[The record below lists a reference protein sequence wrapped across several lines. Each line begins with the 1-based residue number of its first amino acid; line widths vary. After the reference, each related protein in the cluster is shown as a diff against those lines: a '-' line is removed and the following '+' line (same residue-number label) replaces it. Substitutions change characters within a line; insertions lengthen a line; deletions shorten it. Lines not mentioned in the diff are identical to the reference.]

1 MQIDFTRRGYRSGQ
15 ALVEFAVV
23 LPILLLLMVGL
34 VNLGILVNAQ
44 IVLTQAAWEGARAGA
59 TISDPTVGDDEI
71 IGAVRRAAGSLN
83 ADAVLIEIDPTQS
96 DYPRDEPAP
105 LPRGHPLAV
114 RLEYPLT
121 LNLPFTVTIPVR
133 AEAVSRM
140 EYSNPP

>member
-1 MQIDFTRRGYRSGQ
+1 MATKGTRQTGQSAQ

-23 LPILLLLMVGL
+23 LPILLLLMIGL

-59 TISDPTVGDDEI
+59 TIQDPAAGDDEI
-71 IGAVRRAAGSLN
+71 TGAVRRAAGPLD
-83 ADAVLIEIDPTQS
+83 ADAIRIDIDPSQS
-96 DYPRDEPAP
+96 DYPRDEPGP
-105 LPRGHPLAV
+105 LPRGFPLTV

-121 LNLPFTVTIPVR
+121 LNLPFRVTIPVR

>member
-1 MQIDFTRRGYRSGQ
+1 MMAKGTRHRGRSAQ
-15 ALVEFAVV
+15 ALVEFAIV
-23 LPILLLLMVGL
+23 LPILLLLMIGL

-59 TISDPTVGDDEI
+59 TIQNPLTGDEEI
-71 IGAVRRAAGSLN
+71 VGAVRRAAKPLE
-83 ADAVLIEIDPTQS
+83 AEAVLIEIDPAHS
-96 DYPRDEPAP
+96 DYPRTEPAP
-105 LPRGHPLAV
+105 LPRGHPLTV
-114 RLEYPLT
+114 RLEYPLK